1 MYWDVALLSPPYSTL
16 TYVLPEYFPVW
27 FWQLGQRTAVYVGR
41 KLMPGVLLQSREES
55 QLQAEAKTL
64 FWPLEA
70 RPLLNEMFLKL
81 IMDLAE
87 RHLQAP
93 GRVLAHVLPREVRSL
108 AQTFSPQGVAAG
120 PGYKMRD
127 LQSASHAKLQEL
139 ASLWLQDRLLVQEQ
153 PQSQEQGVWILNQDP
168 PWSLRPG
175 AHRQRQVLDLLW
187 QKGRASSESLRRELG
202 PAASC
207 IRDLKK
213 KSLVVWQSEQEE
225 HQDKAALLEQQE
237 SRCPSLEQSR
247 AISELSQD
255 LDSREGRLKLLYGVT
270 GSGKTLVYAHVLK
283 RCLQQGRSALV
294 LAPEVA
300 LAWQLWRQLQEEF
313 PDLKVYLY
321 HGYQSAGLRAQN
333 FKALARQQGPCVV
346 VGTRSAVFLPRQDWG
361 LIVLD
366 EEHDTSFKQEERFTY
381 QAKEVGYFWAR
392 HCGGLLLLGSATP
405 DVKSFYAASQGQMG
419 LVNLHSR
426 VGSSCLPEV
435 ELVDL
440 SPRQDMEGPFSVMA
454 HQALQECLQRGE
466 QAIILLN
473 KRGYAPL
480 VYCVAC
486 SKVVMCEH
494 CEVGLTYHKRLQR
507 LVCHYCGLSRPFPM
521 PCPQCGGHQ
530 FLPIREGTEQ
540 VEEYLSSRLDPD
552 TPVLRL
558 DRDSTRR
565 KGSMERILQDFSAR
579 KAQVLVGTQMCSKGH
594 HFPEVTLVL
603 VLDGDVG
610 LNLPDYR
617 ATERTFQ
624 LLLQVSG
631 RAGRGDKP
639 GRVLIQTRNPGH
651 YCWQYVQASD
661 YQGFYQAELKKRE
674 RLSYP
679 PFSKLAL
686 LRFSFPA
693 QWEPGEQKVQEIGSL
708 LRSRGQAYQ
717 VQVLGPAPAPLSRVR
732 DRLRKQCLL
741 KAASWAAIRGL
752 AREALNQAGSSS
764 RLRISLDLDPMQM
777 L

>member
-16 TYVLPEYFPVW
+16 TYSLSEYFPAA
-27 FWQLGQRTAVYVGR
+27 FWQSGQRVGVYVGK
-41 KLMPGVLLQSREES
+41 KLQPGVLLEQRVETGSLATVRP
-55 QLQAEAKTL
+55 L
-64 FWPLEA
+64 FWPLES
-70 RPLLNEMFLKL
+70 RPLLNPVFLKL
-81 IMDLAE
+81 VRDLAS
-87 RHLQAP
+87 RHLRSP
-93 GRVLAHVLPREVRSL
+93 GQVLAHILPKEIRSL
-108 AQTFSPQGVAAG
+108 NQVFCPRGSKTNSGHILLELPEL
-120 PGYKMRD
+120 P
-127 LQSASHAKLQEL
+127 SEKLQEL
-139 ASLWLQDRLLVQEQ
+139 ARLWVQDQLLVQEQ
-153 PQSQEQGVWILNQDP
+153 TKAQERGSWVLNLDP
-168 PWSLRPG
+168 PWPLRPR
-175 AHRQRQVLDLLW
+175 ARRQRQVLDFLW
-187 QKGRASSESLRRELG
+187 HMGRASSSTLRRELG
-202 PAASC
+202 SAASC
-207 IRDLKK
+207 VRDLQKK
-213 KSLVVWQSEQEE
+213 GMVVWQTEGADNQEKPLLMEQE
-225 HQDKAALLEQQE
+225 KGP
-237 SRCPSLEQSR
+237 RPSAEQSQ
-247 AISELSQD
+247 AISWLFQA
-255 LDSREGRLKLLYGVT
+255 LDSWDCSLKLLYGVT
-270 GSGKTLVYAHVLK
+270 GSGKTLVYTHILN

-300 LAWQLWRQLQEEF
+300 LAWQLYRQLQDAF
-313 PDLKVYLY
+313 PECKVHLY
-321 HGYQSAGLRAQN
+321 HGYQSPGSRAET
-333 FKALARQQGPCVV
+333 FRSLARQDKPCLV

-361 LIVLD
+361 LLILD
-366 EEHDTSFKQEERFTY
+366 EEHDSSFKQEERFTY
-381 QAKEVGYFWAR
+381 QAKEVAYFWAK
-392 HCGGLLLLGSATP
+392 HCGAVLLLGSATP
-405 DVKSFYAASQGQMG
+405 DVKTFYAAQQGE
-419 LVNLHSR
+419 LDLLNLQSR
-426 VGSSCLPEV
+426 VGNSCLPEI

-440 SPRQDMEGPFSVMA
+440 SQKQGMEGPFAVSA

-473 KRGYAPL
+473 TRGYAPL
-480 VYCVAC
+480 IYCISC
-486 SKVVMCEH
+486 SKVIMCEH
-494 CEVGLTYHKRLQR
+494 CEVGLTYHKKMQR
-507 LVCHYCGLSRPFPM
+507 LVCHYCGLSKPFPL

-540 VEEYLSSRLDPD
+540 VEEYLASRLDPD

-565 KGSMERILQDFSAR
+565 KGSMERILEDFAAQ

-639 GRVLIQTRNPGH
+639 GRVLIQTRNPEH

-686 LRFSFPA
+686 LRFSYPA
-693 QWEPGEQKVQEIGSL
+693 QWEPGEQKVQEIGNL

>member
-1 MYWDVALLSPPYSTL
+1 
-16 TYVLPEYFPVW
+16 
-27 FWQLGQRTAVYVGR
+27 
-41 KLMPGVLLQSREES
+41 
-55 QLQAEAKTL
+55 
-64 FWPLEA
+64 
-70 RPLLNEMFLKL
+70 
-81 IMDLAE
+81 
-87 RHLQAP
+87 
-93 GRVLAHVLPREVRSL
+93 
-108 AQTFSPQGVAAG
+108 
-120 PGYKMRD
+120 
-127 LQSASHAKLQEL
+127 
-139 ASLWLQDRLLVQEQ
+139 
-153 PQSQEQGVWILNQDP
+153 
-168 PWSLRPG
+168 
-175 AHRQRQVLDLLW
+175 
-187 QKGRASSESLRRELG
+187 
-202 PAASC
+202 
-207 IRDLKK
+207 
-213 KSLVVWQSEQEE
+213 
-225 HQDKAALLEQQE
+225 
-237 SRCPSLEQSR
+237 
-247 AISELSQD
+247 
-255 LDSREGRLKLLYGVT
+255 
-270 GSGKTLVYAHVLK
+270 
-283 RCLQQGRSALV
+283 
-294 LAPEVA
+294 
-300 LAWQLWRQLQEEF
+300 
-313 PDLKVYLY
+313 
-321 HGYQSAGLRAQN
+321 
-333 FKALARQQGPCVV
+333 
-346 VGTRSAVFLPRQDWG
+346 
-361 LIVLD
+361 
-366 EEHDTSFKQEERFTY
+366 
-381 QAKEVGYFWAR
+381 
-392 HCGGLLLLGSATP
+392 
-405 DVKSFYAASQGQMG
+405 YAASQGQMG
-419 LVNLHSR
+419 LINLHSR

-540 VEEYLSSRLDPD
+540 VEEYLCSRLDPD